1 MQQAVLQHFPNVEG
15 TYRFTHRDKD
25 VYFTRECFDRFQRS
39 ASRELIIYH
48 DHAAMIL
55 IGFR

>member
-1 MQQAVLQHFPNVEG
+1 MQQAVLHHFPDVEG

-39 ASRELIIYH
+39 TSRELPPACPFITV
-48 DHAAMIL
+48 IL
-55 IGFR
+55 T